1 MSITILGRQSTV
13 GFLQSSTKSPA
24 TLRYHGCAMCTWLPL
39 RLRACLDKTGS
50 RPSRSIHGYISSTS
64 IIFRQ
69 VGGEKNIVKTALG
82 PSVPIQRPSWNNQQW
97 YFLNG
102 LNGFGLW
109 GLTLYP
115 IGLTSL
121 TRLHSEVN
129 ARVSSPSSSARPS
142 LLQVTWRYDALRV
155 GNFHGQ
161 LVMVDWPNVTMRLD
175 KWNSRK
181 VT

>member
-13 GFLQSSTKSPA
+13 GFLQSSTKEPSHFALPWCA
-24 TLRYHGCAMCTWLPL
+24 QCARGCRCDCERVLTKGVTAV
-39 RLRACLDKTGS
+39 K
-50 RPSRSIHGYISSTS
+50 IHPRVHQQYINHFSAGW
-64 IIFRQ
+64 R
-69 VGGEKNIVKTALG
+69 GENIVKTALG

-142 LLQVTWRYDALRV
+142 LLQVTWRYDAR
-155 GNFHGQ
+155 GWEIF
-161 LVMVDWPNVTMRLD
+161 MVSWWWWIDPM
-175 KWNSRK
+175 
-181 VT
+181 